1 MLQKNA
7 RESELSYLEHRKS
20 RNNSVLKPQ
29 K

>member
-20 RNNSVLKPQ
+20 SNNSMFKSLK
-29 K
+29 